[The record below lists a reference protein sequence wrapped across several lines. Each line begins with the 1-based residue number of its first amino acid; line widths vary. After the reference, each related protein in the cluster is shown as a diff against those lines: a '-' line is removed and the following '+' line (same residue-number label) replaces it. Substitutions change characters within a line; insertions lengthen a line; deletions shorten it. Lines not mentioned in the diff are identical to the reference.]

1 MVNQALVATLNSVL
15 GNGKKTSKGNFA
27 YHCPF
32 CNHHKPKLEVN
43 LSESEKGE
51 HPWHCWVCDKRG
63 KSLIKL
69 FRLIEAPNDKITEI
83 KSLVKYTSGNF
94 EIIVTDKKVELPKE
108 FKSLTI
114 EDNSIEYKHAISYLK
129 RRNITPND
137 IIKYNI
143 GYCESGAYS
152 NCIIIPSYDKD
163 GILNY
168 FTARNFNKNS
178 TLKYKNP
185 DVSRD
190 IIPFELFI
198 NWNLPIVICEGPFD
212 ALAIKR
218 NVIPLLGK
226 NIQKNLRKKLVTS
239 KVQKIYI
246 ALDKDAIKQ
255 ALSFC
260 EELINEG
267 KEVYLVDMQEKD
279 PSEMGFENFTKLIQT
294 TVPLTFS
301 DLFEKKLQLI

>member
-1 MVNQALVATLNSVL
+1 MVNQALVATINSVL
-15 GNGKKTSKGNFA
+15 GTGKSTSKGNFA

-43 LSESEKGE
+43 LSENEKGE

-63 KSLIKL
+63 KSLVKL
-69 FRLIEAPNDKITEI
+69 FKLIEATAEKINEL
-83 KSLVKYTSGNF
+83 KSLVKYTSGV
-94 EIIVTDKKVELPKE
+94 ETVVVDKKVELPKE
-108 FKSLTI
+108 FKSLSNQY
-114 EDNSIEYKHAISYLK
+114 NSIAYKHAISYLK
-129 RRNITPND
+129 RRQVTSND
-137 IIKYNI
+137 IIKYSI
-143 GYCESGAYS
+143 GYCESGKYN
-152 NCIIIPSYDKD
+152 NCIVIPSYDKD

-168 FTARNFNKNS
+168 FTARSFDKNS
-178 TLKYKNP
+178 SIKYKNP

-198 NWNLPIVICEGPFD
+198 NWNIPIILCEGPFD

-226 NIQKNLRKKLVTS
+226 NIQQNLRKKLVTS

-267 KEVYLVDMQEKD
+267 KEVYLVDMQDKD
-279 PSEMGFENFTKLIQT
+279 PGEMGFENFTNLIQH

-301 DLFEKKLQLI
+301 SLFEKKLQLV

>member
-43 LSESEKGE
+43 LTESEKGE

-63 KSLIKL
+63 KSLVKL

-94 EIIVTDKKVELPKE
+94 EITVTEKKVELPKE
-108 FKSLTI
+108 FKPLS
-114 EDNSIEYKHAISYLK
+114 NQYSSIEYKHAISYLK
-129 RRNITPND
+129 RRQVTPND

-143 GYCESGAYS
+143 GYCESGKYN
-152 NCIIIPSYDKD
+152 NCIVIPSYDKD

-168 FTARNFNKNS
+168 FTARSFDKNS
-178 TLKYKNP
+178 SIKYKNP

-198 NWNLPIVICEGPFD
+198 NWNIPIILCEGPFD
-212 ALAIKR
+212 ALSIKR

-226 NIQKNLRKKLVTS
+226 NIQQNLRKKLVTS

-260 EELINEG
+260 EELLNEG
-267 KEVYLVDMQEKD
+267 KEVYLVDMDDKD
-279 PSEMGFENFTKLIQT
+279 PSEMGFENFTKLIQIT
-294 TVPLTFS
+294 SPLTQYK
-301 DLFEKKLQLI
+301 LMEKKLLTI